1 MIRKLYIIFS
11 DFKKQ
16 MNRKNI
22 GAFAASTAF
31 FMFLSL
37 VPILIMICTIIP
49 YTPLT
54 EENLLKGI
62 TEIMPTVLE
71 PLMVSVVSDVYE
83 KSAGVLSVAAIATLW
98 SASRGVL
105 ALMRGLNEINGVEE
119 KRNYFVVRGIA
130 AFYTLVMLA
139 VLLLSLI
146 INVFGNV
153 LLDMIFARVP
163 QTRRLF
169 DFFMNF
175 RFLIIWL
182 ILTLLF
188 AAVYAYVPDKKLRL
202 SAQLPG
208 AVFTAIVWSVYSWGF
223 AIYVERINNL
233 STYGSLS
240 IIVIIMLWLYF
251 CIYIILI
258 GAHINRYF
266 GPAYKVLYRKR
277 KEKREKAQHTDF
289 FA

>member
-1 MIRKLYIIFS
+1 MIRKLYIILD
-11 DFKKQ
+11 DFNRQ

-22 GAFAASTAF
+22 GSFAASTAF

-49 YTPLT
+49 YTHLT
-54 EENLLKGI
+54 EENLLNGI
-62 TEIMPTVLE
+62 SEIMPSVLE

-83 KSAGVLSVAAIATLW
+83 KSAGVLSIAAIATLW

-105 ALMRGLNEINGVEE
+105 ALMRGLNVLNGVEE
-119 KRNYFVVRGIA
+119 ERNYFVVRGIA

-153 LLDMIFARVP
+153 LLDMIFLRVP
-163 QTRRLF
+163 QTRQLF
-169 DFFMNF
+169 NFAMNF
-175 RFLIIWL
+175 RFLVIWL
-182 ILTLLF
+182 IMTLLF
-188 AAVYAYVPDKKLRL
+188 AAVYAYVPNKKLRFR
-202 SAQLPG
+202 AQMPG
-208 AVFTAIVWSVYSWGF
+208 AVFTAVVWSIFSWGF
-223 AIYVERINNL
+223 SIYVERINNL

-266 GPAYKVLYRKR
+266 GPAYKVLYRRR
-277 KEKREKAQHTDF
+277 KEKKEKGQTEDTK
-289 FA
+289 

>member
-1 MIRKLYIIFS
+1 MIRKLYIILD
-11 DFKKQ
+11 DFNRQ

-22 GAFAASTAF
+22 GSFAASTAF

-49 YTPLT
+49 YTHLT
-54 EENLLKGI
+54 EENLLNGI
-62 TEIMPTVLE
+62 SEIMPSVLE

-83 KSAGVLSVAAIATLW
+83 KSAGVLSIAAIATLW

-105 ALMRGLNEINGVEE
+105 ALMRGLNVLNGVEE
-119 KRNYFVVRGIA
+119 ERNYFVVRGIA

-153 LLDMIFARVP
+153 LLDMIFFRVP
-163 QTRRLF
+163 QKRHLF
-169 DFFMNF
+169 NFSMNF
-175 RFLIIWL
+175 SFIVILLIMKH
-182 ILTLLF
+182 LF
-188 AAVYAYVPDKKLRL
+188 AAVYAYVPNKKLRFR
-202 SAQLPG
+202 AQMPG
-208 AVFTAIVWSVYSWGF
+208 AVFTAVVWSIFSWGF
-223 AIYVERINNL
+223 SIYVERINNL

-266 GPAYKVLYRKR
+266 GPAYKVLYRRR
-277 KEKREKAQHTDF
+277 KEKKEKGQSEEAQ
-289 FA
+289 

>member
-1 MIRKLYIIFS
+1 MIRKLYIILD
-11 DFKKQ
+11 DFNRQ

-22 GAFAASTAF
+22 GSFAASTAF

-49 YTPLT
+49 YTHLT
-54 EENLLKGI
+54 EENLLNGI
-62 TEIMPTVLE
+62 SEIMPSVLE

-83 KSAGVLSVAAIATLW
+83 KSAGVLSIAAIATLW

-105 ALMRGLNEINGVEE
+105 ALMRGLNVLNGVEE
-119 KRNYFVVRGIA
+119 ERNYFVVRGIA

-153 LLDMIFARVP
+153 LLDMIFFRVP
-163 QTRRLF
+163 QTRQLF
-169 DFFMNF
+169 NFAMNF
-175 RFLIIWL
+175 RFLVIWL
-182 ILTLLF
+182 IMTLLF
-188 AAVYAYVPDKKLRL
+188 AAVYAYVPNKKLRFR
-202 SAQLPG
+202 AQMPG
-208 AVFTAIVWSVYSWGF
+208 AVFTAVVWSIFSWGF
-223 AIYVERINNL
+223 SIYVERINNL

-266 GPAYKVLYRKR
+266 GPAYKVLYRRR
-277 KEKREKAQHTDF
+277 KEKKEKGQSEEAQ
-289 FA
+289 

>member
-1 MIRKLYIIFS
+1 MIRKLYIILE
-11 DFKKQ
+11 DFNRQ

-22 GAFAASTAF
+22 GSFAASTAF

-37 VPILIMICTIIP
+37 VPMLIMICTIIP

-54 EENLLKGI
+54 EENLLNGI
-62 TEIMPTVLE
+62 TEIMPAVLE
-71 PLMVSVVSDVYE
+71 PLTVSVVSDVYE
-83 KSAGVLSVAAIATLW
+83 KSAGVLSVAVIATLW

-105 ALMRGLNEINGVEE
+105 ALMRGLNEINEVEE

-130 AFYTLVMLA
+130 SFYTLVMLA

-153 LLDMIFARVP
+153 LLNMIFARVP
-163 QTRRLF
+163 QTRQLF
-169 DFFMNF
+169 VFVMNF

-182 ILTLLF
+182 IMTFLF
-188 AAVYAYVPDKKLRL
+188 AAVYAYVPNKKLRL
-202 SAQLPG
+202 GAQMPG
-208 AVFTAIVWSVYSWGF
+208 AVFTAVGWSVFSWGF
-223 AIYVERINNL
+223 SIYVERINNL

-277 KEKREKAQHTDF
+277 KEKRERAQHTEG
-289 FA
+289 A